1 MKKYKLRKW
10 VKITI
15 VIILYSLL
23 AISIYQL
30 FTKETIKTT
39 PVGSYACRGGII
51 KICSGSN
58 EVADYL
64 GV

>member
-1 MKKYKLRKW
+1 MKKYRLRKW
-10 VKITI
+10 VKVTI
-15 VIILYSLL
+15 AIILYSLL
-23 AISIYQL
+23 AIALYQL
-30 FTKETIKTT
+30 FTKETTKTT
-39 PVGSYACRGGII
+39 PVGSYTCKGGII

>member
-15 VIILYSLL
+15 VIILYCLL
-23 AISIYQL
+23 LVALYQI
-30 FTKETIKTT
+30 FTKETTITT
-39 PVGSYACRGGII
+39 PVGAYTCRGGIV

-64 GV
+64 GI

>member
-1 MKKYKLRKW
+1 MKKYRLRKW
-10 VKITI
+10 VKVAI

-30 FTKETIKTT
+30 FTKETTKTT
-39 PVGSYACRGGII
+39 PVGSYTCKGGII